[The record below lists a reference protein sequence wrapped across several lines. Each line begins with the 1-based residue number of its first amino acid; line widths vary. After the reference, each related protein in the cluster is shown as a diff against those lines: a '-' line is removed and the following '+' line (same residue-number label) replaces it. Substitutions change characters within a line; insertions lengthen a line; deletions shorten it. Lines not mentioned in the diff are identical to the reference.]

1 MEEEADV
8 SQECTRRSRHG
19 DPMDW
24 DVSTS
29 VPKPPVGSGQAVE
42 IDREPNR
49 TQPPV
54 PPPKRHEEER
64 GNIQPQ
70 PVQTSWWPRSR
81 RGEDDYH
88 RLKSDL
94 EKKRNDLS
102 AREVELQTCQAT
114 LRMVEANEADNR
126 RGIQILQKENFNLRE
141 RLKFFEE
148 EIKRSQ
154 EKSIREMTD
163 GRWGPV
169 PDDML
174 RDRLNILHR
183 DIRDWARKWVGGPLE
198 LDTLPS
204 ETRRDFVQ
212 TYLSRVVPVTEGRLP
227 ASIEMPTSKMKE
239 KLPLL
244 LLTGVLAYEVQSQFF
259 GNPFFCFKEG
269 CDSVLAETYEEL
281 IEGLEFSQT
290 TFAAN

>member
-1 MEEEADV
+1 
-8 SQECTRRSRHG
+8 
-19 DPMDW
+19 
-24 DVSTS
+24 
-29 VPKPPVGSGQAVE
+29 
-42 IDREPNR
+42 
-49 TQPPV
+49 
-54 PPPKRHEEER
+54 
-64 GNIQPQ
+64 
-70 PVQTSWWPRSR
+70 
-81 RGEDDYH
+81 
-88 RLKSDL
+88 
-94 EKKRNDLS
+94 
-102 AREVELQTCQAT
+102 
-114 LRMVEANEADNR
+114 
-126 RGIQILQKENFNLRE
+126 
-141 RLKFFEE
+141 
-148 EIKRSQ
+148 
-154 EKSIREMTD
+154 
-163 GRWGPV
+163 

-183 DIRDWARKWVGGPLE
+183 DIRDWARKWVGRPLE

-281 IEGLEFSQT
+281 IDGLEFSQT
-290 TFAAN
+290 HICCHLTFGRQ